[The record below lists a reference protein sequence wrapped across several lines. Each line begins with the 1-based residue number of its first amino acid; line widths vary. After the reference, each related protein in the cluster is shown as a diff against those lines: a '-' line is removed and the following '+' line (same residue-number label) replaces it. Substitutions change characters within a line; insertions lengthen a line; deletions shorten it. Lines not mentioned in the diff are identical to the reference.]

1 MKSAADIIT
10 AHGLQ
15 VPDTIPGRYY
25 SLCPKCS
32 AGRKTIH
39 KTRRCLGVTIDDKG
53 VKWGCNNCN
62 WRGGAYYDGRS
73 NGHANSAGPHIV
85 KTYDYV
91 NAEGK
96 LLYQVCRY
104 DPKDFRQRR
113 PAENG
118 SGWVWNMQG
127 IERVPYRL
135 QEVIEAIANQHRVII
150 CEGEKDAETLWAM
163 GVPATCN
170 AGGAGKWR
178 DEYDQHFREA
188 DVVVIPD
195 NDQPGRDH
203 AREVA
208 SHLHRVAARVSIV
221 HVPDEAKD
229 ISDWLAT
236 GHTREDVD
244 ALIEPR
250 AKRTPEA
257 APAPPATSEMAS
269 SELQFDRLSDI
280 EPEAIAWIWPGRIAR
295 RKLTLLAGDPGMGK
309 SQIGIDIGARITKQD
324 NWPDSG
330 VAPLGSVIVLSAEDS
345 TADTVRPRF
354 EAAGAK
360 LDRVQVLRAVI
371 EKGKRRTFNLQK
383 DLVAL
388 GNKVTAVGDVTF
400 VIIDPITAYMG
411 KVDGHQTTDVRS
423 VLEPVAD
430 FADKSNVAVLG
441 ITHPPKNAPV
451 KAINAFT
458 GSLAYVAVARTV
470 FIAIDEPETERRLL
484 IAVKNNLGPL
494 APGLGYRLE
503 QTILANN
510 IVPSRIAWDS
520 APVTVTAN
528 EALAAS
534 AEGASNPSALT
545 EAKEFLIEELAN
557 GPVPQADIKKRAQTM
572 DISEKTLRRAKKALR
587 VIAIKS
593 RGNLTGNW
601 TWEMPGQ

>member
-1 MKSAADIIT
+1 MPGGWCNKQLVVDEVTERAVIG
-10 AHGLQ
+10 HGL
-15 VPDTIPGRYY
+15 
-25 SLCPKCS
+25 
-32 AGRKTIH
+32 
-39 KTRRCLGVTIDDKG
+39 
-53 VKWGCNNCN
+53 
-62 WRGGAYYDGRS
+62 
-73 NGHANSAGPHIV
+73 
-85 KTYDYV
+85 
-91 NAEGK
+91 
-96 LLYQVCRY
+96 
-104 DPKDFRQRR
+104 DP
-113 PAENG
+113 
-118 SGWVWNMQG
+118 
-127 IERVPYRL
+127 
-135 QEVIEAIANQHRVII
+135 
-150 CEGEKDAETLWAM
+150 
-163 GVPATCN
+163 
-170 AGGAGKWR
+170 
-178 DEYDQHFREA
+178 
-188 DVVVIPD
+188 DVVQKVLAD
-195 NDQPGRDH
+195 ALER
-203 AREVA
+203 
-208 SHLHRVAARVSIV
+208 AARRAPHRANGKHTP
-221 HVPDEAKD
+221 HVDP
-229 ISDWLAT
+229 
-236 GHTREDVD
+236 
-244 ALIEPR
+244 EPR
-250 AKRTPEA
+250 PMSEPEHYRHSERA
-257 APAPPATSEMAS
+257 APETSEKTS

-280 EPEAIAWIWPGRIAR
+280 EPEPIAWIWSGRIAR

-309 SQIGIDIGARITKQD
+309 SQIGIDIGARITVGA

-534 AEGASNPSALT
+534 AEGSRNPSALT
-545 EAKEFLIEELAN
+545 EAKEFLEEELAS
-557 GPVPQADIKKRAQTM
+557 GPVPQADIKKRAQDA
-572 DISEKTLRRAKKALR
+572 DISWITLKRAKKALR
-587 VIAIKS
+587 VIAAKGKGS
-593 RGNLTGNW
+593 LTGCW
-601 TWEMPGQ
+601 MWELPQNARRGSSEGDHLPH